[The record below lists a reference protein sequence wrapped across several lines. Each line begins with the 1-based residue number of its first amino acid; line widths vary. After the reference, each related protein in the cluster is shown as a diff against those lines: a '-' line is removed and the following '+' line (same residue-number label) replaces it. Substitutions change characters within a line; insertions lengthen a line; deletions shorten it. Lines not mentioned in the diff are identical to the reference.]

1 MFDPWNICLMT
12 DDGTLRILECFDTY
26 AQADEQV
33 DTWQDRYASG
43 FVDIYSRSFLLNA
56 EVEA

>member
-1 MFDPWNICLMT
+1 MT
-12 DDGTLRILECFDTY
+12 DSGTLRILECFDTY